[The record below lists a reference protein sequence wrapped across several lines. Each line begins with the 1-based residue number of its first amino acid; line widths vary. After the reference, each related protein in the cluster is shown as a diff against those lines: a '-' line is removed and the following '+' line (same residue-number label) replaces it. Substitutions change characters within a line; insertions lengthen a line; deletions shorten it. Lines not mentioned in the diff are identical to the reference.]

1 MSSPL
6 AASLATK
13 LQEKP
18 APIGHKIIR
27 EGNGVM
33 IFPEQNQVFY
43 NPVQVLNRDLSIAM
57 ISEFARC
64 RAREQLTKESRKAF
78 HATGGDTKFEPRIF
92 TDEEIDK
99 HLVDTAETNG
109 IRIFEALAASG
120 LRSIRYFQQIPGV
133 KSILVNDMDP
143 AAVETIKR
151 NVAFNELPLD
161 RVIPNEAD
169 ATNVM
174 YNHRQHTDQFDVIDL
189 DPYGSASIFLDGA
202 VQSVTNGGLLC
213 VTCTD
218 MPVLSGKQPEV
229 CFSRYGALPNKS
241 HYLHEMALRMVLHT
255 IESSANR
262 YARHIVPIA
271 SCSIDFYVRV
281 FVRVYKSPANV
292 KKAMTKLS
300 HVFQCVQCE
309 SFHLQPLGVSS
320 GNSYHASRGPV
331 VGQQCDQCQGKYK
344 MAGPIWSAPLHSRDI
359 VLKILDR
366 VEKSTSEFPTKPR
379 LHGLL
384 TTLSEELIDAPLYYT
399 LPGLSK
405 VLHCTNPR
413 MSQIQ
418 GAIRHAGYEVS
429 QFHKVPDA
437 IKTTAPNDV
446 LWDIMRCWVKKYPL
460 NKKRKDQETPGS
472 RILAK
477 EPKFDANF
485 SSKRPGPNEKPKALR
500 YPLNPEPNWGPKA
513 RAVGKKADIVVTP
526 VGTSNEDQIH
536 EPNTKKKAKME

>member
-13 LQEKP
+13 LQEKS

-64 RAREQLTKESRKAF
+64 RAREQLTKEARKAF
-78 HATGGDTKFEPRIF
+78 HATGGDTKFEPKIF

-169 ATNVM
+169 ATDVM

-359 VLKILDR
+359 VLKIRDR
-366 VEKSTSEFPTKPR
+366 VEKSTLEFPTKPR

-513 RAVGKKADIVVTP
+513 RAVGYKADIVTP

-536 EPNTKKKAKME
+536 EPDTKKKAKME